1 MTLCICLGGCFSLP
15 DDCQPLHIAESL
27 RVDLCSLLRDINV
40 HKIRAVG
47 KGVPADGDG
56 IIRELDICEGTADE
70 GLGFDSRKRSRED
83 EVRSLPHGIEF
94 RILVLGKAPTW
105 QIRRCLRVRTFR
117 PAEESG
123 AVSLFCFTS
132 GETAPLL

>member
-1 MTLCICLGGCFSLP
+1 MLLCVGFGGCSSLP
-15 DDCQPLHIAESL
+15 DDRQSLHRAEGLVINL
-27 RVDLCSLLRDINV
+27 RGLRRDIDV
-40 HKIRAVG
+40 REIRAVG
-47 KGVPADGDG
+47 EGMPADGDG
-56 IIRELDICEGTADE
+56 VIRELDICEGTADE

-83 EVRSLPHGIEF
+83 EVRLLPHGIEF